1 MPKPYYEDGGVSVFL
16 GDCREILPLL
26 PAADAIITDPVWP
39 DAGELAKLEGADRAQ
54 ALFAEAGALFRANRV
69 VVQIGCDTDP
79 RFLQAIPATWPFV
92 RVCWLQY
99 AMPGYKGRLLYSGD
113 VAYVFG
119 TPPSAKPGRHLMA
132 GQCMSAR
139 PDRTVARKPASS
151 DGKRTGPEP
160 GYHPTPRRYEHV
172 SWLVRWYGDGL
183 IIDPFCGSGTTLVA
197 AKNGG
202 YPAIG
207 IEIEERY
214 AEISAKR
221 LSQGVFDFGGRDGIG

>member
-1 MPKPYYEDGGVSVFL
+1 MIKPYYSEQGIEIYL
-16 GDCREILPLL
+16 GDCRAILPSL
-26 PAADAIITDPVWP
+26 PDADAVITDPVWP
-39 DAGELAKLEGADRAQ
+39 DAGKLANLAGADRADE
-54 ALFAEAGALFRANRV
+54 LFAEASSLFRAKRL

-79 RFLQAIPATWPFV
+79 RFLQAIPSRWPFL

-99 AMPGYKGRLLYSGD
+99 AQPGYKGRLLYSGD

-119 TPPSAKPGRHLMA
+119 EPPSSKPGRHLMA
-132 GQCMSAR
+132 GQVMSAR
-139 PDRTVARKPASS
+139 PDKTVARKPASE

-183 IIDPFCGSGTTLVA
+183 IIDPFCGSGTTLLA

-202 YPAIG
+202 FPAIG
-207 IEIEERY
+207 IEIEEKY
-214 AEISAKR
+214 AEIAAKR
-221 LSQGVFDFGGRDGIG
+221 LSQGNLFAAG